1 MVPSKHLLN
10 NLETRELGEQMRSKG
25 DDAAYTYTQDML
37 STLSKMKE
45 DAEHINELNI
55 YLKELEAKDYRQSSS
70 IHAPE
75 AIRFS
80 REILKASPWVLE
92 TLKNGLALETTG
104 PVPPYEEPN
113 NKSCTEQLPVMRE
126 KFCIWQKEGKIEQ
139 VYKKPRIVNP
149 LSLVSKLT
157 GEAQVMKHRPVIDQ
171 SRHVNL
177 YIPKI
182 KTKLNDLPFFEPF
195 FEKNMYATTYDMEG
209 MFHQLRL
216 TRSTSELFG
225 CALEQEDKTVK
236 FYRFCV
242 LMFGNKDAV
251 RIMTKL
257 MLPAINLFRDMGI
270 KTGVYIDD
278 GMIVNISPCVLKAE
292 THFVLTILGL
302 AGWRLNTEKTV
313 KVPTQTPLYQGVF
326 IDFKKLEYT
335 LPLWKVKETIKR
347 LEELMDKVRKH
358 ELIPARTVS
367 KAMGKCIAA
376 KRSHGP
382 GVQIG
387 LRHTQ
392 HMLGKQTCWRG
403 PEEEPNWDILV
414 KLDKQSL
421 DEMEYVKKLL
431 QGMNG
436 YLIPL
441 HREVQIYEKDGVSF
455 RTIETFRPEE
465 QSRVF
470 CSDASDKYAFV
481 FEADNF
487 NIVEEFAFS
496 EEDIR
501 TGSGHR
507 ELLAVAKTLKKHK
520 HGLVGSGTR
529 FYWITDSKNVYHFL
543 KRGSRK
549 REVQQ
554 TILAIKKWEA
564 ELGIRIIP
572 IWKPRTTNELVMAD
586 IGSKMY
592 QSTDEW
598 AIDHTTFQKI
608 QKFAGMKV
616 TIDAFATSANKMVD
630 RFYSKYPQIG
640 SLGLDFFAQNLRHEE
655 VYWITP
661 PVTKVLDAI
670 NHVLHAEDM
679 VVAFISF
686 PEWKNANYWPMI
698 IRGQFY
704 AP

>member
-1 MVPSKHLLN
+1 
-10 NLETRELGEQMRSKG
+10 MRSKFKKWI
-25 DDAAYTYTQDML
+25 
-37 STLSKMKE
+37 S
-45 DAEHINELNI
+45 
-55 YLKELEAKDYRQSSS
+55 
-70 IHAPE
+70 
-75 AIRFS
+75 
-80 REILKASPWVLE
+80 
-92 TLKNGLALETTG
+92 
-104 PVPPYEEPN
+104 
-113 NKSCTEQLPVMRE
+113 
-126 KFCIWQKEGKIEQ
+126 EGKIER
-139 VYKKPRIVNP
+139 VFKKPRIINP
-149 LSLVSKLT
+149 LSLVSKLN
-157 GEAQVMKHRPVIDQ
+157 GETQTMKHRPVIDQ
-171 SRHVNL
+171 SRHVNN

-195 FEKNMYATTYDMEG
+195 FEKDMYATTYDLEG

-225 CALEQEDKTVK
+225 CALEHEDKK
-236 FYRFCV
+236 DRYYRFCV
-242 LMFGNKDAV
+242 LMFGNRDAV

-278 GMIVNISPCVLKAE
+278 GMTVNICPRVLEVE
-292 THFVLTILGL
+292 THFVLTILGM
-302 AGWRLNTEKTV
+302 AGWRLNMEKTV
-313 KVPTQTPLYQGVF
+313 RIPTQAPLYQGVY
-326 IDFKKLEYT
+326 IDFKKLEYI
-335 LPLWKVKETIKR
+335 LPAWKVTETISR
-347 LEELMDKVRKH
+347 LDELMDKVKNN
-358 ELIPARTVS
+358 ELIHARTVS

-392 HMLGKQTCWRG
+392 HMLGRQTCWRG
-403 PEEEPNWDILV
+403 PDEEPDWDILV

-431 QGMNG
+431 LGING

-441 HREVQIYEKDGVSF
+441 HKEVQVYEKDGVSF

-465 QSRVF
+465 QSRIF
-470 CSDASDKYAFV
+470 CSDASDRYAFV

-496 EEDIR
+496 EEEIR

-507 ELLAVAKTLKKHK
+507 ELLAVAKTLRKHQ
-520 HGLVGSGTR
+520 HGLMGSGTR

-554 TILAIKKWEA
+554 TILAIKRWEA

-598 AIDHTTFQKI
+598 AIDHKTFQKI
-608 QKFAGMKV
+608 QKFAGMRV

-640 SLGLDFFAQNLRHEE
+640 SLGLDFFAQTLLHKE

-670 NHVLHAEDM
+670 NHVLNAGDM
-679 VVAFISF
+679 VAAYISF
-686 PEWKNANYWPMI
+686 PEWKNANYWPKI
-698 IRGQFY
+698 VRGRYY
-704 AP
+704 APWISAIYFSDPHFQAFNDASSTFRGRRTARFITIIVNNRILNNKVARR